1 MWCSNCRQ
9 DVPGVAAGSEQG
21 GSEGE
26 LCCIRCGSVVSASTA
41 APQEAAAVE
50 PATAEFQDASGELSE
65 LEGLDRYDA
74 WELEERLKHV
84 KRLIHGSGE
93 SAPGG
98 TLSSLRIDAAQPLH
112 RRQAA
117 FGAGGSPPTAAHA
130 GGGWASFCSWS
141 AITFGLAATT
151 CGGILAVWSY
161 LAPSRQDL
169 REIGLPTLLGGL
181 VVLVIGLLL
190 QLRVAWSSGRS
201 AEAGNIAAR
210 RARSA
215 RRDALRRRS
224 HRLHALRCILAPPP

>member
-9 DVPGVAAGSEQG
+9 DVPGVAAGSELS
-21 GSEGE
+21 GSEGD
-26 LCCIRCGSVVSASTA
+26 LCCIRCGSVVSASSGSSQA
-41 APQEAAAVE
+41 AEAVE
-50 PATAEFQDASGELSE
+50 PLSAEFQDESVELSDF
-65 LEGLDRYDA
+65 EGLERYDA

-93 SAPGG
+93 TATGG

-112 RRQAA
+112 PRQIAFAA
-117 FGAGGSPPTAAHA
+117 GDAPPAAAHA
-130 GGGWASFCSWS
+130 GGGWGSFFSWS

-201 AEAGNIAAR
+201 APAGNALVQQ
-210 RARSA
+210 RARSGLEMHSA
-215 RRDALRRRS
+215 ADRIDSTLSDAF
-224 HRLHALRCILAPPP
+224 